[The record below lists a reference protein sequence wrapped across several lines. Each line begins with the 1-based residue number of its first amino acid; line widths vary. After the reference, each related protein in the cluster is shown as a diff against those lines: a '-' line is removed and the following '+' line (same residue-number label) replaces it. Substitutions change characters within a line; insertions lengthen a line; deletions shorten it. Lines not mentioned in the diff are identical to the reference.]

1 MKVVNTRKVNDRIIQ
16 YMSREQLNSLLGMSL
31 SAPVSMDEII
41 FEEPAKLESYAASF
55 RASMKQDNV
64 DYTEEQSLIASM
76 IMSVL
81 DETTGDIQQIPAVI
95 LDEII
100 RNGHIFRRGELES
113 NPYFANIHFENQKQ
127 GRFELGTASLKK
139 YELFMYNVPVNRF
152 QGVMIP
158 SIGACDHRFR
168 FPYMKEGHKAW
179 MSITPNEIFTMENS
193 IKEAFGN
200 VLTLGCG
207 MGYFAYMVSEKDDV
221 SHVTIVEKEQ
231 DVIDL
236 FTNFILPQFA
246 HKDKIT
252 IIKADAFDYMEQLK
266 DGKYDFCF
274 ADIWTGHNDTVPYL
288 KLKKLCKRFQQM
300 KLSYWIEDALIAT
313 IIGFVYM
320 IILEEFYK
328 NQNMD
333 VPQVPELP
341 DEERYKLDFLKELL
355 KDAEI
360 SHAEHVDYYL
370 DYKNIINLM

>member
-274 ADIWTGHNDTVPYL
+274 ADIWTGNNDTVPYL

-360 SHAEHVDYYL
+360 SRAEHVDYYL

>member
-300 KLSYWIEDALIAT
+300 KLSYWMKSPRPCGAS
-313 IIGFVYM
+313 
-320 IILEEFYK
+320 
-328 NQNMD
+328 
-333 VPQVPELP
+333 
-341 DEERYKLDFLKELL
+341 LL
-355 KDAEI
+355 WTWYQKRSFAPKI
-360 SHAEHVDYYL
+360 HAKSHDRCL
-370 DYKNIINLM
+370 